1 MGKKVTLYNND
12 FPTTSYSGRFQEGK
26 RNTATPRSSVFS
38 NAGVFVSFPIIIT
51 IGVFVIAGLIFYIV
65 FLSNKNGGSGG
76 GSGGGGA
83 SFSTIP
89 NTTIV
94 EIGGHSSPDKFND
107 PYYPPLKNDGVFFPI
122 DTGDLRGVPS
132 SSLMNIGSSTIF
144 GGSGGATG
152 GAGLNGVVGI
162 GGGGGGGGNRSINMQ
177 TRGFSP
183 EFTQMGILTRET
195 GNSKYKNNIEIID
208 NDPKILPLM
217 GRRVMNGRDKYQ
229 YYTISNSG
237 NVNTKLPI
245 RKEGRNCINEYG
257 CDPLYNGDIV
267 FVEGYGD
274 KFKATIYENEIFR
287 YIP

>member
-1 MGKKVTLYNND
+1 MGKKITLYNNNYPTSSNNS
-12 FPTTSYSGRFQEGK
+12 FPENK
-26 RNTATPRSSVFS
+26 RNNTSLRSSVFS

-51 IGVFVIAGLIFYIV
+51 IGVVVIACLIFYIV
-65 FLSNKNGGSGG
+65 FLSNKNGGGGGGG
-76 GSGGGGA
+76 GSGGGA
-83 SFSTIP
+83 SFP
-89 NTTIV
+89 TIV

-122 DTGDLRGVPS
+122 DSGDLRGVPSS

-144 GGSGGATG
+144 GGSGGATT
-152 GAGLNGVVGI
+152 GAGLNGVVGV
-162 GGGGGGGGNRSINMQ
+162 GGGGGNRSINMQ

-183 EFTQMGILTRET
+183 EFTQMGILTREP
-195 GNSKYKNNIEIID
+195 GNSKYKNNIETID

>member
-1 MGKKVTLYNND
+1 MVKKSTDYSTIKPTRTSASYRNNR
-12 FPTTSYSGRFQEGK
+12 YSGIFDNINNNNNNG
-26 RNTATPRSSVFS
+26 N
-38 NAGVFVSFPIIIT
+38 NGNGVYVSFPIIIVGALIT
-51 IGVFVIAGLIFYIV
+51 IAGLLFYII
-65 FLSNKNGGSGG
+65 FTTNTANSKKDGSLTQ
-76 GSGGGGA
+76 A
-83 SFSTIP
+83 SFAPPPST
-89 NTTIV
+89 TVV
-94 EIGGHSSPDKFND
+94 EIGGHTDKFND

-122 DTGDLRGVPS
+122 DSGDLRGVPPS
-132 SSLMNIGSSTIF
+132 
-144 GGSGGATG
+144 
-152 GAGLNGVVGI
+152 LNGV
-162 GGGGGGGGNRSINMQ
+162 GGGVGGARSINVQ

-183 EFTQMGILTRET
+183 EFTQIGILTRDA
-195 GNSKYKNNIEIID
+195 GNGRNKKGMEDSVH

-257 CDPLYNGDIV
+257 CDPLYSGDIV

-274 KFKATIYENEIFR
+274 KFKATIYENELFR

>member
-1 MGKKVTLYNND
+1 MVKKSSDYN
-12 FPTTSYSGRFQEGK
+12 T
-26 RNTATPRSSVFS
+26 
-38 NAGVFVSFPIIIT
+38 
-51 IGVFVIAGLIFYIV
+51 
-65 FLSNKNGGSGG
+65 NKNNTSSRNNAIHRNNSHIGIFENNNGVYV
-76 GSGGGGA
+76 
-83 SFSTIP
+83 SFSTIIIIALVTIVGLLFYILFINTTNSKKDGSFNSLNPFHSYSSLTQSSLTPP

-94 EIGGHSSPDKFND
+94 EIGGRADKFND
-107 PYYPPLKNDGVFFPI
+107 PYYPPLKNDGFFFPI
-122 DTGDLRGVPS
+122 DSGDLRGVPPS
-132 SSLMNIGSSTIF
+132 
-144 GGSGGATG
+144 
-152 GAGLNGVVGI
+152 LNGV
-162 GGGGGGGGNRSINMQ
+162 GGNMNSTSGRSINVQ

-183 EFTQMGILTRET
+183 EFTQIGILTRDV
-195 GNSKYKNNIEIID
+195 GNGKNKKGMEESIQ

-257 CDPLYNGDIV
+257 CDPLYSGDIV

-274 KFKATIYENEIFR
+274 KFKATIYENEVFR

>member
-1 MGKKVTLYNND
+1 MGKRITLYNN
-12 FPTTSYSGRFQEGK
+12 
-26 RNTATPRSSVFS
+26 

-51 IGVFVIAGLIFYIV
+51 IGVFVIACLIFYIV
-65 FLSNKNGGSGG
+65 FLSKKNGGGGGIGSGG
-76 GSGGGGA
+76 GNGGGA
-83 SFSTIP
+83 LFPISP

-122 DTGDLRGVPS
+122 DSGDLRGGPSS
-132 SSLMNIGSSTIF
+132 SSLMNVGNSTVF
-144 GGSGGATG
+144 GGGGSGV
-152 GAGLNGVVGI
+152 AGLNGVVGI
-162 GGGGGGGGNRSINMQ
+162 GGGGDGGGNRSINIQ
-177 TRGFSP
+177 TRGFSS
-183 EFTQMGILTRET
+183 EFTQIGILTRET
-195 GNSKYKNNIEIID
+195 GNSKHKNNIEKID

-217 GRRVMNGRDKYQ
+217 GRRIMNGRDKYQ

>member
-1 MGKKVTLYNND
+1 MGKRLPVYN
-12 FPTTSYSGRFQEGK
+12 
-26 RNTATPRSSVFS
+26 S
-38 NAGVFVSFPIIIT
+38 NSNNGIYVSFPVIIT
-51 IGVFVIAGLIFYIV
+51 VASFIIVSLLFYIV
-65 FLSNKNGGSGG
+65 FTNTTTSKNDGSGY
-76 GSGGGGA
+76 SLNSSYYSSSSSSPSLA
-83 SFSTIP
+83 QSPPS

-94 EIGGHSSPDKFND
+94 EIGGGRTDKFND

-122 DTGDLRGVPS
+122 DSGDLRGVPS
-132 SSLMNIGSSTIF
+132 SPNSSIG
-144 GGSGGATG
+144 G
-152 GAGLNGVVGI
+152 GI
-162 GGGGGGGGNRSINMQ
+162 GGGINGGIGGGRSINIQ
-177 TRGFSP
+177 TRGFST
-183 EFTQMGILTRET
+183 EFTQIGILTRDS
-195 GNSKYKNNIEIID
+195 GNSKNRKGMEEIHN

-274 KFKATIYENEIFR
+274 KFKATIYENETFR

>member
-1 MGKKVTLYNND
+1 MVKKWPIYNSNKA
-12 FPTTSYSGRFQEGK
+12 TSTNKNSVGNTVSNSTSG
-26 RNTATPRSSVFS
+26 VYI
-38 NAGVFVSFPIIIT
+38 SFPVIIVSAIIT
-51 IGVFVIAGLIFYIV
+51 IVGLLLYIL
-65 FLSNKNGGSGG
+65 LSTTASVKNPVY
-76 GSGGGGA
+76 
-83 SFSTIP
+83 FTQTP
-89 NTTIV
+89 PQNTTVV
-94 EIGGHSSPDKFND
+94 EVSGHSDKFND

-122 DTGDLRGVPS
+122 DSGDLRGIPPS
-132 SSLMNIGSSTIF
+132 
-144 GGSGGATG
+144 
-152 GAGLNGVVGI
+152 LNGV
-162 GGGGGGGGNRSINMQ
+162 GGGGYTGRSINIQ

-183 EFTQMGILTRET
+183 EFTQIGILTREV
-195 GNSKYKNNIEIID
+195 GNGKNRKEMEDMIAI
-208 NDPKILPLM
+208 DPKILPLM

-274 KFKATIYENEIFR
+274 RFKATIYENELFR

>member
-1 MGKKVTLYNND
+1 MVKKSTDYSTNRNS
-12 FPTTSYSGRFQEGK
+12 TASRNSTSYRNNKYSGTFD
-26 RNTATPRSSVFS
+26 NSS
-38 NAGVFVSFPIIIT
+38 NNGNNGNNGVYVSFPAIIIIALVT
-51 IGVFVIAGLIFYIV
+51 IAGLLFYIIFTTNTTNSKKYGV
-65 FLSNKNGGSGG
+65 DSSLTQS
-76 GSGGGGA
+76 
-83 SFSTIP
+83 SFAPP
-89 NTTIV
+89 NTTVV
-94 EIGGHSSPDKFND
+94 EIGGHADKFND

-122 DTGDLRGVPS
+122 DSGDLRGVPPS
-132 SSLMNIGSSTIF
+132 
-144 GGSGGATG
+144 
-152 GAGLNGVVGI
+152 LNGV
-162 GGGGGGGGNRSINMQ
+162 GGGVGGVGSGRSINIQ

-183 EFTQMGILTRET
+183 EFTQIGILTREV
-195 GNSKYKNNIEIID
+195 GNGKNKKGIEESVQ

-274 KFKATIYENEIFR
+274 KFKATIYENELFR